1 MGRYQSGSIYE
12 RCGSFFIRFY
22 VTELVDG
29 QSKRVQRSRFL
40 ADKDDKHF
48 SCSCKAVKKLAAD
61 IMSEVNGNRSN
72 NPDIRVVDFWEK
84 TYLPFVEKN
93 LRYSTVQG
101 YKQIWEQHLRNH
113 FSATTLGEYKTHH
126 MFVFLTSLAS
136 NLGKRTLSHIRSLAS
151 GIFQHALNI
160 GLVESN
166 PIHGCQVL
174 GKTKDVPNTPHYS
187 LEEAE
192 NIIAALIDVPLAQ
205 TVVALAFFLGL
216 RPGEI
221 AGLKWS
227 DVDGEWLHIRRAVV
241 RGIVG
246 DTKTPES
253 VASLPLIQPVKGMLE
268 QWRLSSGNP
277 KSGWV
282 FPNGKGNPH
291 DLREVQR
298 RLILPALEKKKLKWK
313 GLYAGRRGAG
323 TILTQLTG
331 NALAAQLILRHKN
344 LAVTTGFYV
353 KPSIEA
359 GVQGM
364 KLLEAA
370 ATGDAN
376 GKQ

>member
-12 RCGSFFIRFY
+12 RCGSYFVRFY
-22 VTELVDG
+22 VTEIVDG
-29 QSKRVQRSRFL
+29 QPKRVQRSRFL

-61 IMSEVNGNRSN
+61 IMSEVNGERSN
-72 NPDIRVVDFWEK
+72 NTEIRVVDFWEK
-84 TYLPFVEKN
+84 TYLPFAEQN
-93 LRYSTVQG
+93 LRPSTVEG
-101 YKQIWEQHLRNH
+101 YKQIWGQHLKVH

-126 MFVFLTSLAS
+126 MSVFLTSLARK
-136 NLGKRTLSHIRSLAS
+136 LGKRTLSHIRSLAS

-174 GKTKDVPNTPHYS
+174 GKTKDVPNTPHYT

-192 NIIAALIDVPLAQ
+192 DIIAALADVPLAQ

-221 AGLKWS
+221 AGLQWG

-268 QWRLSSGNP
+268 QWCLSSGNP
-277 KSGWV
+277 KDGWV

-298 RLILPALEKKKLKWK
+298 RLILPSLEKKKLKWK

-370 ATGDAN
+370 ATGQAN
-376 GKQ
+376 GK